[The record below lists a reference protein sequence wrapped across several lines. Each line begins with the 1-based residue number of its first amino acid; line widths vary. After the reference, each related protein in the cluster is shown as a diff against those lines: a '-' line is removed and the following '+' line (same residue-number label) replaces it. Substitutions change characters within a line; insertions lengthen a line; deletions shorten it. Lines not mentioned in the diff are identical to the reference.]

1 MIKSCLFFIHTARSR
16 ATHIVFLVF
25 DIMLGVTSITN
36 LTVISLERLF
46 AVLCPASHR
55 NFSHQTHL
63 IFCAVVA
70 VWAFGL
76 FNSSLFFVK
85 FYHGWIDYDI
95 YIVVIGFV
103 LPALVMV
110 FSYVVIYKVA
120 LRHVSQQKK
129 LQQEMRLAGMIAIVI
144 VLFFICWLPFFLINI
159 LYTYCSPHVC
169 DHALLEK
176 MIPFVKFLHYSNSMM
191 NPIVYAY
198 RNSNYRRVF
207 KDRFNSLLRR
217 PNTRQKS
224 ASVMGRSE
232 IEETNFKTGVV

>member
-1 MIKSCLFFIHTARSR
+1 
-16 ATHIVFLVF
+16 
-25 DIMLGVTSITN
+25 MLGCIVSCQPQKFFTSNTPYI
-36 LTVISLERLF
+36 LCCGCCLGIWFIQLESVFRQILPRLD
-46 AVLCPASHR
+46 R
-55 NFSHQTHL
+55 
-63 IFCAVVA
+63 
-70 VWAFGL
+70 
-76 FNSSLFFVK
+76 
-85 FYHGWIDYDI
+85 
-95 YIVVIGFV
+95 
-103 LPALVMV
+103 
-110 FSYVVIYKVA
+110 
-120 LRHVSQQKK
+120 LRHLHCCHWFCVASIGYGFFLRGYIQSCTATRVATK
-129 LQQEMRLAGMIAIVI
+129 ETRLAGMIAIVI